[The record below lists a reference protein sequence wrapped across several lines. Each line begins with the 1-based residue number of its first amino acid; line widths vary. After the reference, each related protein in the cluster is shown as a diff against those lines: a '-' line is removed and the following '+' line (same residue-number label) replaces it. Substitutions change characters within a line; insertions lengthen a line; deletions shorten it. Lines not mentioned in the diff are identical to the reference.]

1 MSHNLNE
8 RRFYS
13 VGDLPGP
20 LQSKLYFRLQRVAM
34 GAARGFAGR
43 DSERHQHCA
52 GDVASK
58 VFVQLCR
65 YRRATPLGLAEL
77 ALWAERIVRKQCRR
91 ELARY
96 EKRCRRLLPL
106 DVLTDSHD
114 EASQV
119 QEEFARLGL
128 ANSWPEFEQLLLSL
142 GMHPDWARFAWH
154 AANEK
159 LPWSEMMERYALA
172 LCADIVVLRKRW
184 SRLMEALR
192 PAMLARWRGE
202 STAGLELPPNH
213 WAAQP
218 MRPAGRRRQEALPA
232 RMSRRVV

>member
-1 MSHNLNE
+1 MSHHSNE

-13 VGDLPGP
+13 IGDLPDP
-20 LQSKLYFRLQRVAM
+20 LKSKLYFRLQRVAT

-52 GDVASK
+52 ADVASK

-65 YRRATPLGLAEL
+65 YRRPTPLCLAEL
-77 ALWAERIVRKQCRR
+77 ALWADRIVRKQCRR

-106 DVLTDSHD
+106 DVLTDSHE
-114 EASQV
+114 EASQI
-119 QEEFARLGL
+119 QEEYARLGL

-142 GMHPDWARFAWH
+142 GVHPDWARFAWY
-154 AANEK
+154 AASER
-159 LPWSEMMERYALA
+159 LPWSEMLERYGLA
-172 LCADIVVLRKRW
+172 LCADVLVLRKRW

-192 PAMLARWRGE
+192 PAMLARCLGE
-202 STAGLELPPNH
+202 STAGLELPPDH

-218 MRPAGRRRQEALPA
+218 MRPAVRRREAANPA
-232 RMSRRVV
+232 RMSRRIV